1 MASIFNSLNIGYSG
15 LNASQVGINV
25 TGNNISNAETE
36 GYSRQ
41 RVAMQA
47 AQPISL
53 NPGQRGNGTEIAE
66 IARVF
71 DNFVY
76 DRYTNF
82 SEKKEN
88 SDFMKKTLEELSS
101 YFPEIDNIG
110 IKADLEEYFNM
121 WQSVSDNPDNSAVK
135 IALASQTKTLTDHLQ
150 QTRTQI
156 GDLQKSLNKE
166 LVSVVDEV
174 NRKAQEIADI
184 NAAIDSVESNDKQ
197 NANDLKD
204 KRNLLERSIARLI
217 GANSY
222 EGLIESNNI
231 IDSNS
236 NKKTGSYSL
245 LVDGY
250 NIVDGPNV
258 HKLTIDPD
266 EHINGMFNIYYERQD
281 GKKFNLTPDIK
292 GGKAGAILQMRG
304 SKFDPATN
312 IPSNGFLQDTMSLLD
327 SFAAG
332 IIESTNNIY
341 AEAATTQMNS
351 NILELDASE
360 KLTQSNLNINE
371 GSFDVNV
378 FDVDGNKVA
387 TRTIAIDANTAM
399 DDGTSSS
406 IVGQITKKADD
417 NSDNNATNDIDDIL
431 QASYSGQVFKLNL
444 NSDYQNRGYTF
455 NISDNYAQSLQ
466 NGTNFAGAVGASRF
480 FDGTGADDIEMSS
493 DLQNNPLE
501 IKAHAEDVSGNNSVA
516 LNMVQLQFEQVK
528 FTNKQTTSQ
537 NTLYGYFDSVVSNV
551 GSRTNAEITKND
563 SITAQFKASELEYQ
577 SVSKVNMD
585 EELTNLIKYQTS
597 YGAAAKVI
605 TTIDQ
610 MMNTLLGLKQ

>member
-25 TGNNISNAETE
+25 TGNNIANAETE

-41 RVAMQA
+41 RVVTQS

-88 SDFMKKTLEELSS
+88 SDFMKKTLEELST
-101 YFPEIDNIG
+101 YFPEIDNVG

-121 WQSVSDNPDNSAVK
+121 WQSFSDNPDNSAVK
-135 IALASQTKTLTDHLQ
+135 IALASQTETLTNHLKI
-150 QTRTQI
+150 TRNQV
-156 GDLQKSLNKE
+156 GDLQKSLNQE

-184 NAAIDSVESNDKQ
+184 NAAIDSVESDGRQ

-204 KRNLLERSIARLI
+204 KRNLLEKSITRLM

-245 LVDGY
+245 LVEGY

-258 HKLTIDPD
+258 HKLTVDPD

-281 GKKFNLTPDIK
+281 GKKFNLTPEIS
-292 GGKAGAILQMRG
+292 GGKAGAILEMRG
-304 SKFDPATN
+304 SRFDATTN
-312 IPSNGFLQDTMSLLD
+312 IPSNGFLQDTLNLLD

-341 AEAATTQMNS
+341 AEASTDAMNS

-378 FDVDGNKVA
+378 FDIDGNKVA
-387 TRTIAIDANTAM
+387 TRTITIDSATAM
-399 DDGTSSS
+399 DDGSSDS
-406 IVGQITKKADD
+406 IIGQMSKKADD
-417 NSDNNATNDIDDIL
+417 NSDNNATNDLDDML
-431 QASYSGQVFKLNL
+431 DASFSNQVFKLSL

-466 NGTNFAGAVGASRF
+466 NGSNFAGAVGASRF
-480 FDGTGADDIEMSS
+480 FDGNSADNIAITSE
-493 DLQNNPLE
+493 LQNNPLG
-501 IKAHAEDVSGNNSVA
+501 IKAHAEDILGNNSVA
-516 LNMVQLQFEQVK
+516 LNMVQLQFEQVQ
-528 FTNKQTTSQ
+528 FVNEQTTSQ
-537 NTLYGYFDSVVSNV
+537 NTIYGYFDSLVSNV
-551 GSRTNAEITKND
+551 GSKTNAEIIKND
-563 SITAQFKASELEYQ
+563 SITAQFKATELEYQ
-577 SVSKVNMD
+577 SISKVSMD
-585 EELTNLIKYQTS
+585 EELTNLIKYQTA

>member
-25 TGNNISNAETE
+25 TGNNIANAETE

-41 RVAMQA
+41 RVVTQS

-53 NPGQRGNGTEIAE
+53 NPGQRGNGTEVSE

-76 DRYTNF
+76 DRYTSY

-88 SDFMKKTLEELSS
+88 SDFMKKTLEELST
-101 YFPEIDNIG
+101 YFPEIDNVG
-110 IKADLEEYFNM
+110 IKSDLEEYFNM
-121 WQSVSDNPDNSAVK
+121 WQSFSDNPDNDAVK
-135 IALASQTKTLTDHLQ
+135 IALASQTETLTNHIKL
-150 QTRTQI
+150 TRTQI

-166 LVSVVDEV
+166 LESVVDEV
-174 NRKAQEIADI
+174 NRKAQEIANI
-184 NAAIDSVESNDKQ
+184 NASIDAVESDQKQ

-204 KRNLLERSIARLI
+204 KRNVLERSIARLM
-217 GANSY
+217 GANSF

-245 LVDGY
+245 LVEGY

-258 HKLTIDPD
+258 HKLTVDPD
-266 EHINGMFNIYYERQD
+266 EHINGLFNIYYERQD
-281 GKKFNLTPDIK
+281 GERFDLTPDIK
-292 GGKAGAILQMRG
+292 GGKAGAILELRG
-304 SKFDPATN
+304 NRFDPTTN
-312 IPSNGFLQDTMSLLD
+312 IPSNGFLQDTMNLLD

-341 AEAATTQMNS
+341 AEASTDTMSS

-360 KLTQSNLNINE
+360 KMVESNLNINE

-387 TRTIAIDANTAM
+387 TRTITIDSATAM
-399 DDGTSSS
+399 DDGSSDS
-406 IVGQITKKADD
+406 IIGQLSKRADD
-417 NSDNNATNDIDDIL
+417 NSDNNATNDLDDMVV
-431 QASYSGQVFKLNL
+431 ASFSNQVFKLSL
-444 NSDYQNRGYTF
+444 SDDYQNKGYTF
-455 NISDNYAQSLQ
+455 NISDNYTQSLQ
-466 NGTNFAGAVGASRF
+466 NGTNFAGAVGANRF
-480 FDGTGADDIEMSS
+480 FDGDGADNIEIAS
-493 DLQNNPLE
+493 DLQNNPLS
-501 IKAHAEDVSGNNSVA
+501 IKAHAEDVRGNNSVA
-516 LNMVQLQFEQVK
+516 LNIVQLQFEEVQFVNGQI
-528 FTNKQTTSQ
+528 TNQ

-551 GSRTNAEITKND
+551 GSRTNAEIIKND
-563 SITAQFKASELEYQ
+563 SITAQFKATELEYQ
-577 SVSKVNMD
+577 SISKVSMD
-585 EELTNLIKYQTS
+585 EELTNLIKYQTA

>member
-25 TGNNISNAETE
+25 TGNNIANAETE

-41 RVAMQA
+41 RVVTQS

-88 SDFMKKTLEELSS
+88 SDFMKKTLEELST
-101 YFPEIDNIG
+101 YFPEIDNVG

-121 WQSVSDNPDNSAVK
+121 WQSFSDNPDNSAVK
-135 IALASQTKTLTDHLQ
+135 IALASQTETLTNHLKI
-150 QTRTQI
+150 TRNQV
-156 GDLQKSLNKE
+156 GDLQKSLNQE

-184 NAAIDSVESNDKQ
+184 NAAIDSVESDGRQ

-204 KRNLLERSIARLI
+204 KRNLLEKSITRLM

-245 LVDGY
+245 LVEGY

-258 HKLTIDPD
+258 HKLTVDPD

-281 GKKFNLTPDIK
+281 GKKFNLTPEIS
-292 GGKAGAILQMRG
+292 GGKAGAILEMRG
-304 SKFDPATN
+304 SRFDATTN
-312 IPSNGFLQDTMSLLD
+312 IPSNGFLQDTLNLLD

-341 AEAATTQMNS
+341 AEASTDAMNS

-378 FDVDGNKVA
+378 FDIDGNKVA
-387 TRTIAIDANTAM
+387 TRTITIDSATAM
-399 DDGTSSS
+399 DDGSSDS
-406 IVGQITKKADD
+406 IIGQMSKKADD
-417 NSDNNATNDIDDIL
+417 NSDNNATNDLDDML
-431 QASYSGQVFKLNL
+431 DASFSNQVFKLSL

-466 NGTNFAGAVGASRF
+466 NGSNFAGAVGASRF
-480 FDGTGADDIEMSS
+480 FDGNSADNIAITSE
-493 DLQNNPLE
+493 LQNNPLG
-501 IKAHAEDVSGNNSVA
+501 IKAHAEDILGNNSVA
-516 LNMVQLQFEQVK
+516 LNMVQLQFEQVQ
-528 FTNKQTTSQ
+528 FVNEQTTSQ
-537 NTLYGYFDSVVSNV
+537 NTIYGYFDSVVSNV
-551 GSRTNAEITKND
+551 GSKTNAEIIKND
-563 SITAQFKASELEYQ
+563 SITAQFKATELEYQ
-577 SVSKVNMD
+577 SISKVSMD
-585 EELTNLIKYQTS
+585 EELTNLIKYQTA